1 MRQIVSLNRA
11 SHGENFRAYVL
22 RSAGQVLNPF
32 MGIDHAWMS
41 GPTFPPHSH
50 AGFSAVSYLFLD
62 SETSIANQDSTG
74 TKNLI
79 QPGGIHWASAGSG
92 IVHEEEP
99 AEPGKTVHMLQIFVE
114 LPHERKTAAPFAL
127 TLDPQNIPVVAL
139 PGVTVRVPVG
149 TFGDVSSPL
158 VPPTTVTMLEVSMV
172 EGAAMELPIPAG
184 ETLFVM
190 PIFGSPDVNGESYD
204 LDGLK
209 LPVFAAEDS
218 PRVLS
223 MRSPKGATK
232 VMVFSGAPLSIT
244 PAK

>member
-1 MRQIVSLNRA
+1 MRHIVSLNRA
-11 SHGENFRAYVL
+11 SHGDNFRAYVL
-22 RSAGQVLNPF
+22 RSAGQLLNPF
-32 MGIDHAWMS
+32 MGVDHAWMS

-79 QPGGIHWASAGSG
+79 LPGGIHWASAGSG

-99 AEPGKTVHMLQIFVE
+99 AEPGKTVHMLQIFVD
-114 LPHERKTAAPFAL
+114 LPHERKTEAPFAL
-127 TLDPQNIPVVAL
+127 TLEPQNIPVVEL

-149 TFGDVSSPL
+149 TFGDVRSPL
-158 VPPTTVTMLEVSMV
+158 VPPTAVSMLEVTMV
-172 EGAAMELPIPAG
+172 QGAAMELPIHAG

-190 PIFGSPDVNGESYD
+190 PIEGSLDVNGECYE

-209 LPVFAAEDS
+209 LPVFSAENS
-218 PRVLS
+218 PRVLNLN
-223 MRSPKGATK
+223 SPKCATK
-232 VMVFSGAPLSIT
+232 AMVFIGAPLSII
-244 PAK
+244 PA

>member
-1 MRQIVSLNRA
+1 MRHIVSLNRA
-11 SHGENFRAYVL
+11 SHGESFRAYVL
-22 RSAGQVLNPF
+22 RGHLLNPF

-62 SETSIANQDSTG
+62 SETSIANQDSMG

-99 AEPGKTVHMLQIFVE
+99 AEPGKTVHMLQIFVD

-127 TLDPQNIPVVAL
+127 TLAPQNIPVVEL

-172 EGAAMELPIPAG
+172 EGAAMELPIQAG

-190 PIFGSPDVNGESYD
+190 PIFGAPDVNGESYD

-209 LPVFAAEDS
+209 LPVFAAENS

-223 MRSPKGATK
+223 IRSPKGATK